1 MQQTAAVVDQDLLN
15 NTGSIAPSANN
26 MEILY
31 PVVST
36 HTMSLKHLDFS
47 TFDGRFRLI
56 IVSHLQLWQDQWKK
70 TYKNNTIIKCIKLYM
85 ATTLE
90 TISHYSK
97 IFFFT
102 FYGLVMES
110 RKVSNSRSIIKSQRR
125 NAGDGSDS
133 IEI

>member
-1 MQQTAAVVDQDLLN
+1 
-15 NTGSIAPSANN
+15 
-26 MEILY
+26 
-31 PVVST
+31 
-36 HTMSLKHLDFS
+36 
-47 TFDGRFRLI
+47 
-56 IVSHLQLWQDQWKK
+56 
-70 TYKNNTIIKCIKLYM
+70 M